1 MHMPMLLIPL
11 NGGDPI
17 ALDKAITLLGRHP
30 DCDAVLVSSRKVSRK
45 HCLVAQVNHQFMV
58 RDLGSMNG
66 VKVNGEVAKG
76 DTLVK
81 EGDEL
86 HVGDIGFKLQIGPK
100 PEKATRKSTAKPV
113 MPGENVKRPPKKKL
127 DPHQLS
133 QDSPVAI
140 PDEAADFIVEDTR
153 TSRQAGKKPKRPTHL
168 SDDVI
173 VLSDE
178 DIVGD

>member
-1 MHMPMLLIPL
+1 MPMLLIPL

-17 ALDKAITLLGRHP
+17 ALEKAITLLGRHP

-45 HCLVAQVNHQFMV
+45 HCVLAQVNHEYMV

-66 VKVNGEVAKG
+66 VRVNGRAAKG

-86 HVGDIGFKLQIGPK
+86 QVGDISFKLQVGPK
-100 PEKATRKSTAKPV
+100 PEKASRKSMAKPV
-113 MPGENVKRPPKKKL
+113 MPGQNVKRPPTRKPE
-127 DPHQLS
+127 PHQLS
-133 QDSPVAI
+133 QDIPVAI
-140 PDEAADFIVEDTR
+140 SEEAADFVVEETR
-153 TSRQAGKKPKRPTHL
+153 PPGPSGKRQPRDKPTHL

-178 DIVGD
+178 DIISD

>member
-1 MHMPMLLIPL
+1 MPMLLIPV

-17 ALDKAITLLGRHP
+17 VLEKAITLLGRHP
-30 DCDAVLVSSRKVSRK
+30 DCDAVLVTSRKVSRK
-45 HCLVAQVNHQFMV
+45 HCVLAQVNQDYMV

-66 VKVNGEVAKG
+66 VRVNGEAAKD

-86 HVGDIGFKLQIGPK
+86 QVGDVSFKLQVGSK
-100 PEKATRKSTAKPV
+100 PEKTSRRVTAKPI
-113 MPGENVKRPPKKKL
+113 MPGNNVKLPAAKKSIQVSR
-127 DPHQLS
+127 DV
-133 QDSPVAI
+133 PVAI
-140 PDEAADFIVEDTR
+140 PDEDASFIVEETR
-153 TSRQAGKKPKRPTHL
+153 SNRPPAKKKSKPAHL

-178 DIVGD
+178 DIVSD

>member
-1 MHMPMLLIPL
+1 MPMLLIPL
-11 NGGDPI
+11 GDGDPI

-45 HCLVAQVNHQFMV
+45 HCVLAQVNHEFMV

-86 HVGDIGFKLQIGPK
+86 HVGDIGFKLKVGPK
-100 PEKATRKSTAKPV
+100 PEKSSRKSTAKPV
-113 MPGENVKRPPKKKL
+113 MPGQNVKRPPQKKL

-133 QDSPVAI
+133 QDVPVAI
-140 PDEAADFIVEDTR
+140 PDEVADFIVEETR
-153 TSRQAGKKPKRPTHL
+153 PPRPGLQKKPRDKPTHL

-173 VLSDE
+173 VLSDD
-178 DIVGD
+178 DIIGD

>member
-1 MHMPMLLIPL
+1 MPMLLIPV

-17 ALDKAITLLGRHP
+17 VLEKAITLVGRHP

-45 HCLVAQVNHQFMV
+45 HCLLAQVNQDYVV

-66 VKVNGEVAKG
+66 VRVNGEAARD

-81 EGDEL
+81 EGDDL
-86 HVGDIGFKLQIGPK
+86 QIGDVNFKLKVGPK
-100 PEKATRKSTAKPV
+100 PEKPVQKPVAAARPV
-113 MPGENVKRPPKKKL
+113 MPGRNVKVAASKSVKPISR
-127 DPHQLS
+127 DV
-133 QDSPVAI
+133 PVAI
-140 PDEAADFIVEDTR
+140 PDEEASFIVEETR
-153 TSRQAGKKPKRPTHL
+153 MPRPKQKPSTPKPAHL

-178 DIVGD
+178 DIVSD

>member
-1 MHMPMLLIPL
+1 MHMPMLLIPV

-17 ALDKAITLLGRHP
+17 VLEKAITLVGRHP
-30 DCDAVLVSSRKVSRK
+30 DCDAVVVTSRKISRK
-45 HCLVAQVNHQFMV
+45 HCVLAQVNQDYMV

-66 VKVNGEVAKG
+66 VRVNGEAAKE

-86 HVGDIGFKLQIGPK
+86 QIGDVGFRLKIGPK
-100 PEKATRKSTAKPV
+100 PEKPTQRPTARPIL
-113 MPGENVKRPPKKKL
+113 PGKNVKLPPAKKPSPISR
-127 DPHQLS
+127 DV
-133 QDSPVAI
+133 PVAI
-140 PDEAADFIVEDTR
+140 PEEAASFIVEDTR
-153 TSRQAGKKPKRPTHL
+153 MPRPQQKKAAPQSAHL

-178 DIVGD
+178 DIVSD